1 MRLMKYDLRLY
12 PSIVLENG
20 DSWNIETCYD
30 YSEGYDDPTV
40 TYAIPKL
47 DIWGCEDTEDVI
59 YYLTD
64 VLGYTNSM
72 QVKLPEVDKEIERVE
87 KLKKKL
93 SIS

>member
-20 DSWNIETCYD
+20 DSWNIETDYD
-30 YSEGYDDPTV
+30 YSDGYDDPTC
-40 TYAIPKL
+40 TYSIPNL

-59 YYLTD
+59 YEM
-64 VLGYTNSM
+64 VWKLGYTNSM

>member
-1 MRLMKYDLRLY
+1 MKYDLRLY

-20 DSWNIETCYD
+20 DSWNIETTEE
-30 YSEGYDDPTV
+30 YSEDYDDPISCV
-40 TYAIPKL
+40 HSIPAL
-47 DIWGCEDTEDVI
+47 NIWGCEYIEDLI
-59 YYLTD
+59 YAMVN